1 MAIKGAI
8 IGDII
13 GSQFEF
19 HNIYADKKI
28 APQDIVVYAN
38 KDTICCGYNDNKTA
52 ILLTDKE
59 YLEVENFPRF
69 LQMPY

>member
-19 HNIYADKKI
+19 YNIYADKKI
-28 APQDIVVYAN
+28 APQDIVLYAN
-38 KDTICCGYNDNKTA
+38 EGTICCGYNV
-52 ILLTDKE
+52 DKKPLF
-59 YLEVENFPRF
+59 Y
-69 LQMPY
+69 